1 MFFLTFIETFL
12 SGMEK
17 ENKICR
23 NQAGK
28 IKVPFVMILFNIV
41 FLLPVLAAPFVA
53 LTSAFLFDNPSNFL
67 LTALIALALNSYSFI
82 LIGAVYWS
90 IRLYK
95 KGYKL
100 RMVLCP
106 QLISG
111 LIIWPPFLYMV
122 IRLIY

>member
-41 FLLPVLAAPFVA
+41 FLLPVLAAPLVA

-67 LTALIALALNSYSFI
+67 LTALINSYSFI

-95 KGYKL
+95 KEYN
-100 RMVLCP
+100 
-106 QLISG
+106 
-111 LIIWPPFLYMV
+111 
-122 IRLIY
+122 